1 MGFSALRESQK
12 RYVFSGEN
20 VIKGDLGGEISSVA
34 ANHSLTLQNA
44 VFGAGYPAG
53 YPACR
58 NPAYIHAAKI
68 QAALGG
74 SIAPHSPPSQP
85 VC

>member
-44 VFGAGYPAG
+44 VFGAVCPAVCPG
-53 YPACR
+53 CR
-58 NPAYIHAAKI
+58 VRTRRASGENRVIRGEYTR
-68 QAALGG
+68 QD
-74 SIAPHSPPSQP
+74 
-85 VC
+85 